1 MRLTLPAAFLC
12 ASIAFAAVCAAA
24 APHGGGYRNPPGFI
38 PRKAAPVGEGATKRP
53 DSPLAPPQPDNGSGP
68 RTGGASPGPVGPG
81 MRPPAGG
88 SGPSTG
94 GGIVLGPDPT
104 RWQDW
109 WELNR
114 DPFLR
119 LREAVRAPS
128 VVTGSAEFFM
138 GAGRQRGS
146 DTRAPTDEMVREL
159 VAPQLRALLEGDP
172 HRDLETAAMV
182 ALAKVGQDRAPF
194 DVVPLLEERL
204 RDPDQEVRETAALAL
219 GLCGSPQAID
229 ILDALVLDT
238 EAARLRVER
247 GRVEDRVRA
256 FAAYGLAFAAR
267 AAGVELQTDVVA
279 TLRGLLDGATDDRDL
294 QVAVILGIGL
304 AIPAGSG
311 GAVRRLRAGALEE
324 LRAVWD
330 RSEGPGFD
338 VVRCHAATSLARLLA
353 DEPAES
359 VLAAFHAGRFASVLA
374 DADVG
379 DDLKRAAALAL
390 GTLGPRL
397 ESAQRASC
405 ARALIDASR
414 TAKDHQVRYFAF
426 IGLGG
431 VGGDE
436 ARSYLLEQ
444 LATGTRALVRPW
456 AALGLGLL
464 VHATGDDATD
474 ATVAAALAAQLDEV
488 RTPDARAAF
497 AVALGLCR
505 AEAEADALR
514 ALLDE
519 LASQDDVAGHFCT
532 ALALLGDDRA
542 IPRLRELV
550 QTSARRPQRLRDA
563 AVALGALGDHEA
575 AELLIAGL
583 RDGRPTLAQVASI
596 ATGLGLIGD
605 RRSVEPLLALAADD
619 SAPDLARAFAVVA
632 LGQIVERSSLP
643 WNTPLAV
650 GTNYRAAVETLID
663 GVRGILD
670 LH

>member
-1 MRLTLPAAFLC
+1 MRLTHSAAFLC
-12 ASIAFAAVCAAA
+12 ALIALAAICPA

-38 PRKAAPVGEGATKRP
+38 PRKAPPVGEGATERP

-68 RTGGASPGPVGPG
+68 RTGGGVAGPAGPG
-81 MRPPAGG
+81 IRPPAGG

-119 LREAVRAPS
+119 LREAVRAPA

-138 GAGRQRGS
+138 GAGRQRGT
-146 DTRAPTDEMVREL
+146 DTRAPTDEVVRDL
-159 VAPQLRALLEGDP
+159 VAPRLRAVLDSDP
-172 HRDLETAAMV
+172 HRDLESAAMV

-219 GLCGSPQAID
+219 GLSGASAGLG
-229 ILDALVLDT
+229 ILDALVLDSD
-238 EAARLRVER
+238 AARQRVER
-247 GRVEDRVRA
+247 GRVEGRVRS

-267 AAGVELQTDVVA
+267 DASAEVRASVVA
-279 TLRGLLDGATDDRDL
+279 TLLRVLEDEADDRDL
-294 QVAVILGIGL
+294 QVAAILGVGI
-304 AIPAGSG
+304 AIPAGSD
-311 GAVRRLRAGALEE
+311 GATRRLRARVLER
-324 LRAVWD
+324 LRRVWD
-330 RSEGPGFD
+330 EDRGPGSD
-338 VVRCHAATSLARLLA
+338 IVRCHAATSIARLVA
-353 DEPAES
+353 DEPSES
-359 VLAAFHAGRFASVLA
+359 VLAAFHAGRFAATLA
-374 DADVG
+374 DPDAG
-379 DDLKRAAALAL
+379 DDLRRAAALAL

-397 ESAQRASC
+397 EADRRAD
-405 ARALIDASR
+405 AVRALIDASR
-414 TAKDHQVRYFAF
+414 DAKDHQVRYFAY

-436 ARSYLLEQ
+436 ARAHLLEE
-444 LATGTRALVRPW
+444 LATGTRVLVRPW

-464 VHATGDDATD
+464 VHARGDGETD
-474 ATVAAALAAQLDEV
+474 ATVAAALAAQLESV

-505 AEAEADALR
+505 AEDEADSVR
-514 ALLDE
+514 VLLDE
-519 LASQDDVAGHFCT
+519 LASQDEVAGHLCT

-542 IPRLRELV
+542 VPRLRELV
-550 QTSARRPQRLRDA
+550 QTSSRRPQRLRDA

-575 AELLIAGL
+575 AELLISGL

-605 RRSVEPLLALAADD
+605 RRSLEPLLDLAAD
-619 SAPDLARAFAVVA
+619 STAPDLARAFAVVA
-632 LGQIVERSSLP
+632 IGQIVERSRLP

-650 GTNYRAAVETLID
+650 GSNYRAAVETLID

>member
-12 ASIAFAAVCAAA
+12 ALTALAAVCSA

-38 PRKAAPVGEGATKRP
+38 PRKAPPVGAGATERP
-53 DSPLAPPQPDNGSGP
+53 DSPLAPPQPDNASGP

-81 MRPPAGG
+81 ARPPAGG
-88 SGPSTG
+88 SGPATG

-114 DPFLR
+114 DPYLR

-138 GAGRQRGS
+138 GAGRQRGT
-146 DTRAPTDEMVREL
+146 DTRAPTDEMVREI
-159 VAPQLRALLEGDP
+159 VAPRLRALLEGDP

-182 ALAKVGQDRAPF
+182 ALAKVGQDRASF
-194 DVVPLLEERL
+194 DVVPLLEARL

-219 GLCGSPQAID
+219 GLSGAPQGIA
-229 ILDALVLDT
+229 ILDSLVLDT
-238 EAARLRVER
+238 DRARQRVER
-247 GRVEDRVRA
+247 GRVEDRIRA

-267 AAGVELQTDVVA
+267 DGGIELQSTVVA
-279 TLRGLLDGATDDRDL
+279 TLERLLDGETEDRDL
-294 QVAVILGIGL
+294 EVAAILGIGI
-304 AIPAGSG
+304 AIPQGSD
-311 GAVRRLRAGALEE
+311 GATRRLRARALED
-324 LRAVWD
+324 LRRVWD
-330 RSEGPGFD
+330 RAGGPGHD
-338 VVRCHAATSLARLLA
+338 TVRCHAATSLARLLA
-353 DEPAES
+353 DEPSES
-359 VLAAFHAGRFASVLA
+359 VLAAFHAGRFAATLSAA
-374 DADVG
+374 DAG

-390 GTLGPRL
+390 GTLGARL
-397 ESAQRASC
+397 DPDRRAAA

-414 TAKDHQVRYFAF
+414 DAKDHQVRFF
-426 IGLGG
+426 SLIGLGG

-456 AALGLGLL
+456 AALGLGIL
-464 VHATGDDATD
+464 VRTAGEDVTD
-474 ATVAAALAAQLDEV
+474 STVATALAAQLEEV
-488 RTPDARAAF
+488 RTPEARAAF

-505 AEAEADALR
+505 AEDEADR
-514 ALLDE
+514 IRVLLDE
-519 LASQDDVAGHFCT
+519 LASQDEVAGHLCT
-532 ALALLGDDRA
+532 SLALLGDERA

-575 AELLIAGL
+575 AELLMAGL
-583 RDGRPTLAQVASI
+583 ADGRPTLAQVASI

-605 RRSVEPLLALAADD
+605 RRSIEPLLDLASDQ

-632 LGQIVERSSLP
+632 LGQVVERSQLP

-650 GTNYRAAVETLID
+650 GTNYRAAVETLLD